1 MVADVEKDNT
11 CVLCK
16 YTISTL
22 EDLQNDKTSKKEG
35 EEVPLLIQFFD

>member
-22 EDLQNDKTSKKEG
+22 EDLQNDKTSKMRARKEADSI
-35 EEVPLLIQFFD
+35 LQ